1 MTYPAAEFIAGPA
14 GATGDRPSSPRS
26 RGSDGGPVNFDSYR
40 LSPAGGNTPSPTHTA
55 MISAAGWSSAGACMQ
70 FELITADGRL
80 FDLDVWDWSMMVG
93 GSLLV
98 GLVALLG

>member
-1 MTYPAAEFIAGPA
+1 M
-14 GATGDRPSSPRS
+14 R
-26 RGSDGGPVNFDSYR
+26 
-40 LSPAGGNTPSPTHTA
+40 
-55 MISAAGWSSAGACMQ
+55 

-80 FDLDVWDWSMMVG
+80 FDLDLWDWSRMLG

>member
-1 MTYPAAEFIAGPA
+1 M
-14 GATGDRPSSPRS
+14 R
-26 RGSDGGPVNFDSYR
+26 
-40 LSPAGGNTPSPTHTA
+40 
-55 MISAAGWSSAGACMQ
+55 

-80 FDLDVWDWSMMVG
+80 FELDVWDWSMMVG

>member
-1 MTYPAAEFIAGPA
+1 
-14 GATGDRPSSPRS
+14 
-26 RGSDGGPVNFDSYR
+26 
-40 LSPAGGNTPSPTHTA
+40 
-55 MISAAGWSSAGACMQ
+55 MQ

-98 GLVALLG
+98 GLVALLGNPNSPGGEFLCNQLHWPPPRQSP

>member
-1 MTYPAAEFIAGPA
+1 MAAVTTDQGAVVAVAGTTSNARDDHVLEFLRWKEKH
-14 GATGDRPSSPRS
+14 GAMRR
-26 RGSDGGPVNFDSYR
+26 
-40 LSPAGGNTPSPTHTA
+40 TA
-55 MISAAGWSSAGACMQ
+55 SQWVRAHFIQGACMQ

>member
-1 MTYPAAEFIAGPA
+1 M
-14 GATGDRPSSPRS
+14 R
-26 RGSDGGPVNFDSYR
+26 
-40 LSPAGGNTPSPTHTA
+40 
-55 MISAAGWSSAGACMQ
+55 
-70 FELITADGRL
+70 FELITADGRF